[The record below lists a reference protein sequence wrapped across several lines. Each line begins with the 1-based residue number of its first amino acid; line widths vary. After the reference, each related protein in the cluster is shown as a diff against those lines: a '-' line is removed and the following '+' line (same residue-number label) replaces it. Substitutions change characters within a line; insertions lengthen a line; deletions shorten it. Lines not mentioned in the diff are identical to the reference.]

1 MLTCEEM
8 ERTARANGHHDVV
21 LLLLLLLALPR
32 GFKTVDDIPPAML
45 ADLLRIQQEIMK
57 CKK

>member
-1 MLTCEEM
+1 MLTREEM
-8 ERTARANGHHDVV
+8 VRIARANGHTDVA
-21 LLLLLLLALPR
+21 LLLALPVV
-32 GFKTVDDIPPAML
+32 FKTADDIPPAVL

>member
-1 MLTCEEM
+1 MLTREEM
-8 ERTARANGHHDVV
+8 ERIARANGHHDVA
-21 LLLLLLLALPR
+21 LLLALPR
-32 GFKTVDDIPPAML
+32 EFMTVGDIPPAML

>member
-1 MLTCEEM
+1 MLTREEM
-8 ERTARANGHHDVV
+8 VRIARANGHTDVA
-21 LLLLLLLALPR
+21 LLLALPV
-32 GFKTVDDIPPAML
+32 GFKTIDDVPPAML